1 MRRTDIVRQMR
12 VLLIVLIG
20 QAMATMDGSIL
31 VVAAPS
37 LARDLAASPAELQL
51 ILAIYTLVFAALVVT
66 GARLGDV
73 LGRRRA
79 FLLGLAGFTAASL
92 TGGIAPGP
100 EPLILARACQGAA
113 AAVMTP
119 QVLSI
124 IQLQFE
130 GERRTRAI
138 GAYSLILAV
147 GVAMGQV
154 VGGLIVGAHLVVASW
169 RLALLINV
177 PVGGLL
183 LVAGRHGLPAMDT
196 AARRRLDLPGV
207 ALLAATLLLFVVP
220 FTLGRDAGW
229 PGWVWICFA
238 GCATTLA
245 AFAVWEQR
253 VRLRG
258 IDPLFDLDVLR
269 GPGVVAGV
277 VSVIL
282 GMAVYGG
289 FAVSLTLHLQD
300 ALAFT
305 PIHAGATFAIYATG
319 FATASLTW
327 AHARPAAR
335 RRLPVV
341 GPWVMGAALVALGW
355 VAHAGGWPVALTSA
369 LLFIGGV
376 GHACSFSP
384 LADHLT
390 TAVRPD
396 QATDL
401 SGLVLTADL
410 TGIVLGIAGFAGIYL
425 GAAPHGSA
433 HALALSTRAQAGALV
448 VAGLCGWR
456 ALAAPRSRP
465 APKGSIAPV
474 TPDDPVHP
482 G

>member
-1 MRRTDIVRQMR
+1 VR

-37 LARDLAASPAELQL
+37 LARDLGASPAELQL
-51 ILAIYTLVFAALVVT
+51 VLAIYTLVFAALVVT

-92 TGGIAPGP
+92 TGGVAPGP
-100 EPLILARACQGAA
+100 VPLIFARACQGAA
-113 AAVMTP
+113 AALMTP

-147 GVAMGQV
+147 GVALGQV

-169 RLALLINV
+169 RPALLINV

-183 LVAGRHGLPAMDT
+183 LVAGRHGLPAMDG

-207 ALLAATLLLFVVP
+207 ALLAATLLFFVVP

-229 PGWVWICFA
+229 PGWVWVCFA

-253 VRLRG
+253 VRLRE

-282 GMAVYGG
+282 GMAVYSG

-300 ALAFT
+300 ALTFT
-305 PIHAGATFAIYATG
+305 PLHAGATFAVYATG
-319 FATASLTW
+319 FATASMTW
-327 AHARPAAR
+327 AHAGPTTR
-335 RRLPVV
+335 RRLPVA
-341 GPWVMGAALVALGW
+341 GPWVMGAALLAVGW
-355 VAHAGGWPVALTSA
+355 VTHAGGWPVALTSA
-369 LLFIGGV
+369 FLFIGGV

-401 SGLVLTADL
+401 SGLLLTADL
-410 TGIVLGIAGFAGIYL
+410 VGIVLGIAGFVGIYID
-425 GAAPHGSA
+425 AAPHGAA
-433 HALALSTRAQAGALV
+433 HALALTTRALAGALV
-448 VAGLCGWR
+448 VASLCGWR
-456 ALAAPRSRP
+456 ALAPRSRP
-465 APKGSIAPV
+465 GSR
-474 TPDDPVHP
+474 TSSRT
-482 G
+482 